1 MNTPHRKIVGG
12 MFVVVTLS
20 LTAFFASH
28 AQTPATSTGSTT
40 SISSPASMDA
50 ERAAI
55 WNSPNML
62 RARAWLQ
69 DYCATSAKV
78 KPGEGEKF
86 MNELANMSPAQMQ
99 LWLMKF
105 DEEEAGKQQ
114 QQAFWQQAHQ
124 AGLAHAM
131 AANRAAQKSL
141 ASISQEETADANQ
154 EQQQLNVQQAEQQEE
169 AADKQLGPVAPDG
182 DYPSDGVHYHFHL
195 YPY

>member
-1 MNTPHRKIVGG
+1 MKISQRKLSGG
-12 MFVVVTLS
+12 MLVAITVCLAVVLV
-20 LTAFFASH
+20 SH
-28 AQTPATSTGSTT
+28 AQSPQPAGSGAATGSQ
-40 SISSPASMDA
+40 ASMDA

-69 DYCATSAKV
+69 DYCNTSAKV
-78 KPGEGEKF
+78 KPGEGEKY
-86 MNELANMSPAQMQ
+86 MNELANMTPTQMN

-114 QQAFWQQAHQ
+114 QQQLWQQAHQ

-141 ASISQEETADANQ
+141 ASVSQEETSDANQ
-154 EQQQLNVQQAEQQEE
+154 EQQQLNEEQQMEQEE
-169 AADKQLGPVAPDG
+169 SADKQLAPVALDG
-182 DYPSDGVHYHFHL
+182 DYPGDGVHYHFHL